1 MTIALIDCSEKS
13 FLELETS
20 HVLTSYKREKY
31 VLNLVKSNETDQ
43 YFPKFS
49 EKPYRGVFRTQLTH
63 LGWSLFPKIADGL
76 KPLTIFAKKLHRR
89 WSIGF

>member
-31 VLNLVKSNETDQ
+31 ILNLVKSNEIDQ
-43 YFPKFS
+43 YFPEFS
-49 EKPYRGVFRTQLTH
+49 EKPYRGVFRTQ
-63 LGWSLFPKIADGL
+63 
-76 KPLTIFAKKLHRR
+76 
-89 WSIGF
+89 